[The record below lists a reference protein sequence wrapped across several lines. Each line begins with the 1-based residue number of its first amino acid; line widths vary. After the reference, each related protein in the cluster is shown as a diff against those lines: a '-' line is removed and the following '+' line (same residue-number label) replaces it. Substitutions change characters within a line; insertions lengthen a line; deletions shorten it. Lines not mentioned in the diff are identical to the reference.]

1 MSNDPT
7 TALRASRRPDFGAEA
22 LVYIEKVRKAT
33 KRLRAYETNPED
45 VRGALQRVREVSGF
59 NVEVPVLSARREVQL
74 VKTGVK
80 RLSGWYLGYL
90 AAQLN
95 AFAATVV
102 RLGETLASRV
112 EDLERSNDELTA
124 RVGAV
129 EARLSRLEPKTA
141 ASTSPTSTSTSTAAK
156 RSTKKGASDEG

>member
-1 MSNDPT
+1 MSNDST
-7 TALRASRRPDFGAEA
+7 TALRTSRRPDFGAEA

-45 VRGALQRVREVSGF
+45 VRGALQQVRDVSGF
-59 NVEVPVLSARREVQL
+59 NVEVPILSARREVQL

-102 RLGETLASRV
+102 RLGETVASRV
-112 EDLERSNDELTA
+112 EDLEHNGDELAA

-129 EARLSRLEPKTA
+129 EARLNRLEPKTA
-141 ASTSPTSTSTSTAAK
+141 ATTPPSTAGTTVAK
-156 RSTKKGASDEG
+156 RTTKKGSSDED

>member
-1 MSNDPT
+1 MSNNPAAT
-7 TALRASRRPDFGAEA
+7 LKAPRRPDFGADA

-33 KRLRAYETNPED
+33 RRLRAYETNPED
-45 VRGALQRVREVSGF
+45 VRGALQSVRTVASF

-102 RLGETLASRV
+102 RLGETMASRV
-112 EDLERSNDELTA
+112 EDLERNGDEMAA
-124 RVGAV
+124 RLGAI
-129 EARLSRLEPKTA
+129 EARLNRLEPKTA
-141 ASTSPTSTSTSTAAK
+141 ATTPPK
-156 RSTKKGASDEG
+156 RSARRDAPDED

>member
-1 MSNDPT
+1 
-7 TALRASRRPDFGAEA
+7 
-22 LVYIEKVRKAT
+22 LVYIEKVRKST

-45 VRGALQRVREVSGF
+45 VRGALQSVRTVSSF

-102 RLGETLASRV
+102 RLGETMASRV
-112 EDLERSNDELTA
+112 EDLERSGDDMAA
-124 RVGAV
+124 RLGAI
-129 EARLSRLEPKTA
+129 EARLNRLEPGTA
-141 ASTSPTSTSTSTAAK
+141 ATTPPK
-156 RSTKKGASDEG
+156 RSARRDAPDED

>member
-1 MSNDPT
+1 MSNDSA
-7 TALRASRRPDFGAEA
+7 TALRASRRPDFGADA

-33 KRLRAYETNPED
+33 KRLRSYETNPED

-59 NVEVPVLSARREVQL
+59 NVEVPVLSARREVQF

-80 RLSGWYLGYL
+80 RLSGWYMAYL

-95 AFAATVV
+95 AFGATIV
-102 RLGETLASRV
+102 RLGETLVSRV
-112 EDLERSNDELTA
+112 EDLERNGDELAA

-141 ASTSPTSTSTSTAAK
+141 ATTAPSTAASTSAK
-156 RSTKKGASDEG
+156 RSIKKGPSDEG